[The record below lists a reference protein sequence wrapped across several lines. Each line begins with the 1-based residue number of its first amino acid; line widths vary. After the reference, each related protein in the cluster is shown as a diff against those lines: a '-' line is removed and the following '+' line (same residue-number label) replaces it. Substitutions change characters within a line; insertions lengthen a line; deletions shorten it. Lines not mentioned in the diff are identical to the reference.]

1 MIVYR
6 FANKN
11 YSNDLSG
18 TGAKL
23 FGGRW
28 NHKGLA
34 GLYTSQSISL
44 ALLEV
49 LVNALSLE
57 QLESLSLMTLQIP
70 EELETSIMPLTKLKN
85 HWDLD
90 LEYTRFIGSEF
101 LQNRSSLILQ
111 CPSAVVFQEK
121 NFLINPMHASF
132 AKLKLVSVE
141 EYRFDKRL
149 FKLAY

>member
-1 MIVYR
+1 MKVFR
-6 FANKN
+6 FAHKN

-23 FGGRW
+23 YGGRW

-57 QLESLSLMTLQIP
+57 QLESLSLMTLEIP
-70 EELETSIMPLTKLKN
+70 EELEASVMPLTKLKK

-111 CPSAVVFQEK
+111 CPSAVVFQES
-121 NFLINPMHASF
+121 NYLINPMHTNSS
-132 AKLKLVSVE
+132 KLKLLSVE
-141 EYRFDKRL
+141 EYKFDKRL
-149 FKLAY
+149 FKIAS